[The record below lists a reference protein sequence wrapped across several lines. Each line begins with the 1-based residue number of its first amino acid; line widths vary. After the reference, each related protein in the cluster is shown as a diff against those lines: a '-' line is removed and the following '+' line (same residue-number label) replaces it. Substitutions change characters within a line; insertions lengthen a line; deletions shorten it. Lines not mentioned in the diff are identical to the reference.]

1 MILPHHLTSIA
12 LILDEAALMG
22 RPIEPTEAR
31 ILAEA
36 LHDLAGR
43 VGPDAEELSGVLGS
57 WPDGDPAY
65 DPVVGA
71 TVIDIGE
78 ILAREHGQPRH
89 WHAVAAPVVPLL
101 CVRVERAEGGAA

>member
-43 VGPDAEELSGVLGS
+43 VGPDAEELSGVLGT
-57 WPDGDPAY
+57 WPDPRPGDDPAL
-65 DPVVGA
+65 GA
-71 TVIDIGE
+71 TVVDLTE
-78 ILAREHGQPRH
+78 ILAREHGQARS
-89 WHAVAAPVVPLL
+89 WHAAAAPVVPLL
-101 CVRVERAEGGAA
+101 CVRVDRAEGGAA

>member
-12 LILDEAALMG
+12 TILDEAALMG

-43 VGPDAEELSGVLGS
+43 VGPDADELSGVLGS
-57 WPDGDPAY
+57 WPDGDPALGGT
-65 DPVVGA
+65 VVDL
-71 TVIDIGE
+71 TE
-78 ILAREHGQPRH
+78 ILAREHGQARA

-101 CVRVERAEGGAA
+101 CVRVERAEGGAP